1 MTKRR
6 WSVATYDGNLSGNA
20 VGSVAP
26 THSITSAS
34 DLREINVAVQQSP
47 ASSSHS
53 STPPVR
59 RILDDPDLV
68 AATTRKSSACPACR
82 KQKIKC
88 IMENAM
94 PPCKRCAQ
102 RGLLCSPSKS
112 LQGLMKD
119 QTRWNS
125 RMKRHFNRLQVALN
139 EARAALSLPPVLVMD
154 EIDTADEEAKVRET
168 DILSDDA
175 LDTVEGTLAPDSLAS
190 APMHSLYEVTTLRSI
205 NETNRAN
212 DTANAQSDMQ
222 SRGLVVDPDFITRGV
237 ITIAEAEQLAKLYLG
252 RLDHFFYGHLQHYLD
267 FASIRKTSTLL
278 ALTVCTVA
286 SFHDPLGSELYDKL
300 SRELRNLA
308 SSLMFRPRLGI
319 NEIKALCMSCYWLA
333 DMSWMM
339 SALVARKAVSMQY
352 HTKHLD
358 QPDTDRE
365 DFCCSQMWLLIY
377 LSNEQISMLQGVPQS
392 GVSPNYVNWERH
404 MASPFATE
412 ADLRLVS
419 HIAMLLIISRVREL
433 FGLDTRKKFPS
444 IHVPHLREFH
454 AQLDRWGASW
464 SGRLARNKHI
474 GHFPSE
480 AVKLHWHFSK
490 FYICSHAFRG
500 LPTTSDVV
508 TGTLPPELQ
517 DVAECAITTAF
528 SVLDLVLESE
538 EIKAALV
545 GMPHYFH
552 TMFAFAAVFLLKVAT
567 RYTQYVQVDIERVFS
582 TIRQVLQVF
591 GQCPCARQHLVHRI
605 ASGLHEMLHRC
616 ELQQAAE
623 VMAVTKRAAGDAN
636 TDRQTLTEAESAL
649 NGVDLGVLDDLQP
662 LELEN
667 FDFLSALPASWLTEF
682 DN

>member
-1 MTKRR
+1 MTERSR
-6 WSVATYDGNLSGNA
+6 SVATYDGNLTANA
-20 VGSVAP
+20 IGTVP
-26 THSITSAS
+26 QTHAIMSAS
-34 DLREINVAVQQSP
+34 DLREINGAVQRSP

-53 STPPVR
+53 STPPLR
-59 RILDDPDLV
+59 RILYNSDLV

-88 IMENAM
+88 IMENAV
-94 PPCKRCAQ
+94 PPCKRCAE

-125 RMKRHFNRLQVALN
+125 RMKRHFSRLQVALN
-139 EARAALSLPPVLVMD
+139 EARAALSLPPVLAMD

-175 LDTVEGTLAPDSLAS
+175 LETVEGTLAPDSLAS
-190 APMHSLYEVTTLRSI
+190 APIRSLYEVTKLRSI
-205 NETNRAN
+205 DETNRAN
-212 DTANAQSDMQ
+212 GTANANADMQ

-237 ITIAEAEQLAKLYLG
+237 ITVAEAEQLAKLYLG
-252 RLDHFFYGHLQHYLD
+252 RLDHFFYGHLQHYPD
-267 FASIRKTSTLL
+267 FASIRKSSTLL

-286 SFHDPLGSELYDKL
+286 SLHDPLGSELYDKL

-308 SSLMFRPRLGI
+308 SSLMFRPRVGVD
-319 NEIKALCMSCYWLA
+319 EIKALCMGCYWLA

-365 DFCCSQMWLLIY
+365 DFCCSQLWLLIY
-377 LSNEQISMLQGVPQS
+377 LSNEQISMLQGVPRS
-392 GVSPNYVNWERH
+392 GVGPNYVNWEKH

-412 ADLRLVS
+412 VDL
-419 HIAMLLIISRVREL
+419 SRVTEL
-433 FGLDTRKKFPS
+433 CGLDTRKKFPS
-444 IHVPHLREFH
+444 IHVPHLRDFH

-490 FYICSHAFRG
+490 LYICSHAFRG
-500 LPTTSDVV
+500 LPTTSDPA
-508 TGTLPPELQ
+508 TATLPRELQ
-517 DVAECAITTAF
+517 DIAECAITTAF
-528 SVLDLVLESE
+528 SILDLVLESD

-567 RYTQYVQVDIERVFS
+567 RYTQYVQVDIELVF
-582 TIRQVLQVF
+582 TKIRQVLHVF

-605 ASGLHEMLHRC
+605 ASGLQEMLHRC
-616 ELQQAAE
+616 ELQHAAE
-623 VMAVTKRAAGDAN
+623 VIAVTKRLAGDAN
-636 TDRQTLTEAESAL
+636 TDRQTRTEVESAL
-649 NGVDLGVLDDLQP
+649 NGADLGVLEDLHP

-667 FDFLSALPASWLTEF
+667 FDFLSAVPASWLTEF
-682 DN
+682 DI